1 MKLLYKTL
9 PEGICI
15 RRYYSL
21 DGFARIP
28 GQVEGR
34 PVRELDR
41 YAFSETVR
49 GQEDLPGQWEDEPA
63 VKGEGLTALALPQT
77 LRRVGAYAFYNCS
90 QLKSLSF
97 FSTVE
102 DWGAGVFTGCSG
114 LGELDIQ
121 LMGGPRSC
129 FKEVLSELRQTLT
142 VSCRDSSGA
151 LAARLIFPEFF
162 EESVENTPA
171 RILMR
176 EMHGCGHM
184 YRYCFEGPEFS
195 FGEYDRLFPHVQVQE
210 KPELVTRLAVYRL
223 YWPKG
228 LIRDGE
234 EAYWAYLKEHMRET
248 VLGLIKRDE
257 LSILRW
263 LTRSPRIDRADMEE
277 MVLAAAASP
286 DPRAS
291 ALIMD
296 ARGQKLGAKGP
307 RTQRTFIL

>member
-1 MKLLYKTL
+1 M
-9 PEGICI
+9 
-15 RRYYSL
+15 
-21 DGFARIP
+21 
-28 GQVEGR
+28 
-34 PVRELDR
+34 
-41 YAFSETVR
+41 
-49 GQEDLPGQWEDEPA
+49 
-63 VKGEGLTALALPQT
+63 
-77 LRRVGAYAFYNCS
+77 GAYAFYNCS
-90 QLKSLSF
+90 QLKNLSF

-114 LGELDIQ
+114 LRELDIQ

-296 ARGQKLGAKGP
+296 ARGQSLGAEGP

>member
-114 LGELDIQ
+114 LRELDIQ

-195 FGEYDRLFPHVQVQE
+195 FGEYDRLFPPCAGPGEAGACDQAG
-210 KPELVTRLAVYRL
+210 RLPALLAQGAY
-223 YWPKG
+223 KG
-228 LIRDGE
+228 RGGG
-234 EAYWAYLKEHMRET
+234 
-248 VLGLIKRDE
+248 VLGLPEGAHEGDGAWAHKEGRAFHTPLADPLPPALTGRIWRKWFWP
-257 LSILRW
+257 LR
-263 LTRSPRIDRADMEE
+263 R
-277 MVLAAAASP
+277 
-286 DPRAS
+286 
-291 ALIMD
+291 
-296 ARGQKLGAKGP
+296 P
-307 RTQRTFIL
+307 RTPGRQP

>member
-77 LRRVGAYAFYNCS
+77 LQRVGAYAFYNCS

-97 FSTVE
+97 FSTV
-102 DWGAGVFTGCSG
+102 
-114 LGELDIQ
+114 
-121 LMGGPRSC
+121 
-129 FKEVLSELRQTLT
+129 SELRQTLT
-142 VSCRDSSGA
+142 VSCRDSSGV

-296 ARGQKLGAKGP
+296 ARGQSLGAEGP
-307 RTQRTFIL
+307 RMQRTFIL

>member
-1 MKLLYKTL
+1 MY
-9 PEGICI
+9 
-15 RRYYSL
+15 
-21 DGFARIP
+21 
-28 GQVEGR
+28 
-34 PVRELDR
+34 
-41 YAFSETVR
+41 
-49 GQEDLPGQWEDEPA
+49 
-63 VKGEGLTALALPQT
+63 
-77 LRRVGAYAFYNCS
+77 
-90 QLKSLSF
+90 
-97 FSTVE
+97 
-102 DWGAGVFTGCSG
+102 
-114 LGELDIQ
+114 
-121 LMGGPRSC
+121 
-129 FKEVLSELRQTLT
+129 
-142 VSCRDSSGA
+142 CRNSSGA

-296 ARGQKLGAKGP
+296 ARGQKLETKGHGT
-307 RTQRTFIL
+307 RRTFIL

>member
-1 MKLLYKTL
+1 MKLLYKETL
-9 PEGICI
+9 DGICI
-15 RRYYSL
+15 QRYYSL
-21 DGFARIP
+21 DGRVRIP
-28 GQVEGR
+28 DQVDGM
-34 PVRELDR
+34 PVRELDS
-41 YAFSETVR
+41 YVFSQTVR
-49 GQEDLPGQWEDEPA
+49 GREAPPLAVTDEPA
-63 VKGEGLTALALPQT
+63 VMGEVLEELVLPGT
-77 LRRVGAYAFYNCS
+77 LRKVGAYAFYNCTC
-90 QLKSLSF
+90 LKLLSCH
-97 FSTVE
+97 STVE

-114 LGELDIQ
+114 LEELDIR
-121 LMGGPRSC
+121 LMGGPKSC
-129 FKEVLSELRQTLT
+129 LKEILAELRQTLI
-142 VSCRDSSGA
+142 VSFRNPQGE
-151 LAARLIFPEFF
+151 LGARLVFPEFF

-171 RILMR
+171 RITIR

-296 ARGQKLGAKGP
+296 ARGQKLETKGHGT
-307 RTQRTFIL
+307 RRTFIL

>member
-77 LRRVGAYAFYNCS
+77 LQRVGAYAFYNCS

-129 FKEVLSELRQTLT
+129 FKEWE
-142 VSCRDSSGA
+142 GA
-151 LAARLIFPEFF
+151 A
-162 EESVENTPA
+162 T
-171 RILMR
+171 
-176 EMHGCGHM
+176 
-184 YRYCFEGPEFS
+184 
-195 FGEYDRLFPHVQVQE
+195 
-210 KPELVTRLAVYRL
+210 
-223 YWPKG
+223 
-228 LIRDGE
+228 
-234 EAYWAYLKEHMRET
+234 
-248 VLGLIKRDE
+248 
-257 LSILRW
+257 
-263 LTRSPRIDRADMEE
+263 
-277 MVLAAAASP
+277 
-286 DPRAS
+286 
-291 ALIMD
+291 
-296 ARGQKLGAKGP
+296 
-307 RTQRTFIL
+307 